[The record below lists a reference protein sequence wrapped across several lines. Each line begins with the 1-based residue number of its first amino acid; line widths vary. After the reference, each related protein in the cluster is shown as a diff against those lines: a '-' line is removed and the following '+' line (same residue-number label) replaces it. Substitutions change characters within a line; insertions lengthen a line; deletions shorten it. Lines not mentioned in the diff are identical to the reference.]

1 MTGFARTEGSN
12 DLCKWIWIAKSVN
25 GKGLDPRIRL
35 PNGFEDFDPC
45 IRKLI
50 KECFHR
56 GNISISFN
64 VIWSHSNT
72 KYRVDMD
79 ILDRLIEA
87 IPEVQKRAPE
97 LKPPTMDCLF
107 SVKGVIES
115 IELMDFEN
123 EKVKQKAE
131 MLSSFDELLSNLQKA
146 RNEEGAELT
155 SIINA
160 QIELIETL
168 CHRAKKIALVQASGH
183 KKRLHEQVY
192 EVCGKV
198 PVLSEERLTQ
208 EVALLMVKTDVRE
221 EMDRISAHVNAA
233 RVLMESGEAV
243 GRQLDFLCQEFNRE
257 ANTLCSKSSDVTL
270 TQVGLAL
277 RTTIDRMREQVQNVE

>member
-12 DLCKWIWIAKSVN
+12 ALCKWIWEAKSVN
-25 GKGLDPRIRL
+25 GKGLDPRIKL
-35 PNGFEDFDPC
+35 PSGFEDFDPC

-50 KECFHR
+50 KKYFHR
-56 GNISISFN
+56 GNISISFI
-64 VIWSHSNT
+64 VIWSYSNT
-72 KYRVDMD
+72 KYQVNMD
-79 ILDRLIEA
+79 LLDHLIET

-107 SVKGVIES
+107 AVKGVIDR

-123 EKVKQKAE
+123 EKAKQKAE
-131 MLSSFDELLSNLQKA
+131 MLSSFDELLMKLQKA
-146 RNEEGAELT
+146 RTEEGAELT

-160 QIELIETL
+160 QVDLIETL
-168 CHRAKKIALVQASGH
+168 CHRAEKLALVQVNGL
-183 KKRLHEQVY
+183 KKRLHEQVL

-198 PVLSEERLTQ
+198 GALSEERLAQ
-208 EVALLMVKTDVRE
+208 EVALLLVKTDVRE
-221 EMDRISAHVNAA
+221 EVDRISAHIKAA
-233 RVLMESGEAV
+233 RVLIHSDGAV
-243 GRQLDFLCQEFNRE
+243 GRELDFLCQEFNRE

-270 TQVGLAL
+270 TQAGLAL